1 MKTLY
6 FLSACIK
13 HLSYRAGKVTAALC
27 HGPAIYALAKD
38 KSGQSLVNGKVSS
51 PQNDFTSF
59 IDRQSESISLDNAG
73 GRDATGLYNF
83 GINK

>member
-1 MKTLY
+1 MN
-6 FLSACIK
+6 LS
-13 HLSYRAGKVTAALC
+13 HHAGKVTAALC

-51 PQNDFTSF
+51 PQNAFRSS
-59 IDRQSESISLDNAG
+59 IDSESESISLDDVG
-73 GRDATGLYNF
+73 GRDATGLYNS